1 MKKKQYFAP
10 EMEVVEL
17 NYNPQLL
24 AGSAIGGD
32 VIDDYAEP
40 DIPGLAPGFSDT
52 DDTFGLLSF

>member
-1 MKKKQYFAP
+1 MKKKYFAP

-24 AGSAIGGD
+24 AGSVAGQD
-32 VIDDYAEP
+32 VIDDYADP

-52 DDTFGLLSF
+52 DDPFGVLAF